1 MFRKAM
7 LIFPV
12 KLSFVSVEAKVISTL
27 GDSRQSKCGG
37 TPSKTCC
44 TVSWMT
50 IKQSLIT
57 EGSINRTQ
65 TDEDSRLLDSV

>member
-12 KLSFVSVEAKVISTL
+12 KLSFVSVEAKDISTL

-37 TPSKTCC
+37 TPSKTC